1 MDSVLLIVRRVAGLV
16 SVMLG
21 IAVVTFVVT
30 RMVPSDPAA
39 QIAGL
44 GASPRAI
51 QQVRVHLGLDRPVLS
66 QFWSYLDGLVH
77 LDFGTSYVTNHSV
90 LSDIGDRL
98 PATLELAFVGVLFY
112 VVIAVALGTWAAAT
126 RSRWQQDTIRIATLA
141 GSSIPPY
148 WLALVL
154 QVVFYSF
161 LGWLPP
167 GGRLPVGTLP
177 DARVTGFYLID
188 SAIALDSATFW
199 NAAQCLALPAA
210 SLVLINVGSLTR
222 LVRVQVLQERAA
234 DYVSVLRARGIG
246 RRRIM
251 ARHVLPNAI
260 NPAVTVTGMQ
270 IGFLI
275 GGTIYIE
282 KIFQWP
288 GLGSYA
294 WDAIVAGDYP
304 AVSAV
309 AIVLSG
315 VFVLITLVV
324 DVLQYLLDPRA
335 RLARI

>member
-1 MDSVLLIVRRVAGLV
+1 MDFALLIVRRLVGLV

-30 RMVPSDPAA
+30 RLVPSDPAR

-44 GASPRAI
+44 GASPQAI
-51 QQVRVHLGLDRPVLS
+51 QQVRVHLGLDRPLLS

-90 LSDIGDRL
+90 LSDVGDRL
-98 PATLELAFVGVLFY
+98 PATLELAFLAVLLY
-112 VVIAVALGTWAAAT
+112 VVIAVLLGTLAAAS

-141 GSSIPPY
+141 GSSVPPY

-177 DARVTGFYLID
+177 DAHVTGFYLID
-188 SAIALDSATFW
+188 TVIALDPATFW
-199 NAAQCLALPAA
+199 NALQCLALPAA

-222 LVRVQVLQERAA
+222 LVRVQVLQERSA

-260 NPAVTVTGMQ
+260 NPVVTVTGMQ

-324 DVLQYLLDPRA
+324 DVLQYLLDPRT
-335 RLARI
+335 RLARV